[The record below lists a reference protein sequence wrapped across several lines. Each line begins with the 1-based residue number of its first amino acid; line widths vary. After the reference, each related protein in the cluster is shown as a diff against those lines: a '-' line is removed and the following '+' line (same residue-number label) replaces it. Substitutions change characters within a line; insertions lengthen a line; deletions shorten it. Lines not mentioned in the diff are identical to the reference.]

1 MGLRIRQAVLCSLLG
16 ICAPP
21 ALAIDPMLMFLLS
34 AAREVVLATARAQKA
49 PVTPLPVESTAYAGT
64 SVEPDHL
71 RRLIDECFTY
81 LSDAQRREIFDS
93 LHAALMDPKNAAVRG
108 SMIDYF
114 ATRAVA
120 VRDAQQRLANLSG
133 PNRDRLVAEF
143 KAAITVMPA
152 DEAAQLATL
161 LREGALPVPREL
173 NAQLLAALDAR

>member
-1 MGLRIRQAVLCSLLG
+1 MLCSLLG

-21 ALAIDPMLMFLLS
+21 ALAIDPLLMFLLS
-34 AAREVVLATARAQKA
+34 AAREVVSAAARAQKA
-49 PVTPLPVESTAYAGT
+49 PATPVPVETTQYAGT

-81 LSDAQRREIFDS
+81 LTDAQRREIFDS

-133 PNRDRLVAEF
+133 PSRDRLVAEF
-143 KAAITVMPA
+143 KSTIAAMPA
-152 DEAAQLATL
+152 DEAVQLATL